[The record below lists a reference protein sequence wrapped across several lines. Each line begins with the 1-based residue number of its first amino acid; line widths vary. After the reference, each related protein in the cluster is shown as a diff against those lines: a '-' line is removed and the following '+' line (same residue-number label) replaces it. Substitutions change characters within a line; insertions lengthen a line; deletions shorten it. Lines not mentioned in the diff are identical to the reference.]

1 MIPTYTTLESEPD
14 SEHIRC
20 RVISSSKTV
29 QPYLKLH
36 ASSVSSA
43 RVVNQL
49 ELFNLKLK
57 EMTMPSH

>member
-1 MIPTYTTLESEPD
+1 MIPTLESEPD
-14 SEHIRC
+14 SEHIHC

-43 RVVNQL
+43 RMVAEQL
-49 ELFNLKLK
+49 ELFHFNLKLK
-57 EMTMPSH
+57 NMTMPSH